1 MARAELGEK
10 QRLPQPCKSFPAGL
24 TQINRLPDRRWHH
37 RNTFAAASAVDLMS
51 SETGSE
57 SPGEKSQPR
66 WRTGRRLWASA
77 LFAVVAL
84 VAACGYWWAAHREP
98 SGSELTLHGNVDL
111 RQVELPFNNS
121 ERVAEVLVEEGT
133 RVTRGQI
140 LARLDTSRLRPQL
153 SQAEAQLAA
162 QRAAVQRLH
171 NGSRPEEI
179 AQARANVVLA
189 HADAGNA
196 QQQYLRLQNL
206 SETSAGRGISR
217 QDLDNAKAAL
227 EAAQARLAINQ
238 NALKLQVI
246 GPRQEDIAQAEAE
259 LRADEAR
266 LELLRQQLA
275 DANLVAPVD
284 GVVRSRLLEAG
295 EMASPQ
301 RAAFT
306 LTVTDPKWVRAYVDE
321 VELGKVHM
329 GMPASVNVDAF
340 PGQGFVGWV
349 GFVSPVSE
357 FTPKS
362 VQTEELRTSLVYE
375 VRVFVR
381 DPQDKLPLGTP
392 ATVTLPLPV
401 PAAASAAGTAR

>member
-1 MARAELGEK
+1 M
-10 QRLPQPCKSFPAGL
+10 
-24 TQINRLPDRRWHH
+24 
-37 RNTFAAASAVDLMS
+37 
-51 SETGSE
+51 
-57 SPGEKSQPR
+57 SQPR
-66 WRTGRRLWASA
+66 WRTGRRLWAVG
-77 LFAVVAL
+77 LFAAVAL
-84 VAACGYWWAAHREP
+84 VAAYGSWWAARREP
-98 SGSELTLHGNVDL
+98 SGAELTLHGNVDL

-206 SETSAGRGISR
+206 SDTSAGRGISR
-217 QDLDNAKAAL
+217 QDLDNAKTAL

-259 LRADEAR
+259 LGADEAR

-301 RAAFT
+301 HAAFA

-321 VELGKVHM
+321 AELGKVRM

-340 PGQGFVGWV
+340 PGQSFVGWV

-381 DPQDKLPLGTP
+381 DPLDKLPLGTP

-401 PAAASAAGTAR
+401 PAAAAAAGAVR